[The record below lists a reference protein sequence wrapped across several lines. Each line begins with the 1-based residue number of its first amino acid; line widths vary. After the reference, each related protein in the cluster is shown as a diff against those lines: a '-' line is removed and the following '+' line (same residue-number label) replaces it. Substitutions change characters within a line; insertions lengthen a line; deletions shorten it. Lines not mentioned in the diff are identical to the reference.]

1 MSRFLIAGICAALLC
16 GCKSDTQPGAEKPEP
31 AEPVA
36 SAIQIGEYELQP
48 ALYAGNVQIIP
59 ITSTKSS
66 PDNQDGD
73 FVTLEEARKLGV
85 VEITELGDGDVN
97 ALRVANKGDRPLLLL
112 GGDLLLGGK
121 QDRIVARDTIVHPGK
136 TVNVDVYCV
145 EQGRWD
151 GASRHFDYKST
162 VVPSKVR
169 EAAAF
174 ESQQGVW
181 GAVADYNASVDYSG
195 ASTTVHAGLDSEK
208 TKKAIGENIPKVLDQ
223 LKDQK
228 NLVGFVYLVNGEV
241 QSADLFASPRIMAQA
256 KESLLKGYLAEGAG
270 VAAKT
275 SAKIDMGSVEKF
287 MRDVIEG
294 RSARMPALQ
303 AGASGL
309 YRGRATRGVELKDGK
324 GEGEF
329 VHGSYSK
336 PK

>member
-1 MSRFLIAGICAALLC
+1 MCRFSIVGICLALLV
-16 GCKSDTQPGAEKPEP
+16 GCASEKQSGPTIPEP
-31 AEPVA
+31 AKPVA
-36 SAIQIGEYELQP
+36 SATQIGEYELQP

-66 PDNQDGD
+66 PKNQDGD
-73 FVTLEEARKLGV
+73 FMTLEEAKKLDA

-97 ALRVANKGDRPLLLL
+97 ALRVANKGNRPLLLL

-145 EQGRWD
+145 EQGRWE

-181 GAVADYNASVDYSG
+181 GAVADYNASVDYAG

-208 TKKAIGENIPKVLDQ
+208 TKKAIDENLPKILTQ
-223 LKDQK
+223 LKDRK
-228 NLVGFVYLVNGEV
+228 DLVGFVYLVNGEL
-241 QSADLFASPRIMAQA
+241 QSADLFGSPRIMAQA

-270 VAAKT
+270 VATDAT
-275 SAKIDMGSVEKF
+275 RKIDMGSVEKF
-287 MRDVIEG
+287 MKDVIEG

-309 YRGRATRGVELKDGK
+309 FRGRGTWGVELKGGK